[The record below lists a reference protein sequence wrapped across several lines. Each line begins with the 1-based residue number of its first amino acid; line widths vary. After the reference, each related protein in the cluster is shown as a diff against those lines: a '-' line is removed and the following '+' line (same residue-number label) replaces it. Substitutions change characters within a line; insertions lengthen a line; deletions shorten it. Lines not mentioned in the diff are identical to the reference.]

1 MKSVM
6 QHQFSRVPSVEIPRS
21 SFDRSCGY
29 KTTFNNGDLIPF
41 FLDEAL
47 PGDTFNCRV
56 TALAR
61 VATLLSPV
69 MDNMY
74 LDTFFFA
81 VPYRL
86 VWNNWKKFHGEQDD
100 PGDSI
105 SFVPPT
111 LTTTAVTGEAVG
123 TIFDYMGIPTE
134 IPDLEFNSFHLRAY
148 NLIYNEWFRDENLQ
162 DSVTVHKDD
171 GATEALTDYSLLK
184 RGKRRDYFTS
194 CLPWPQKGDSVSLP
208 LGTTAPVTG
217 IGKLDQTYGQ
227 SPANVYE
234 TGGTASTSYAAGA
247 TYFGDNI
254 ATPNQVVYL
263 EEDPN
268 NAGYPGIYA
277 DLASATAATIN
288 QIRQAFQ
295 VQRLLE
301 RDARGGT
308 RYVELIASHFGI
320 KNAGGDARLQRP
332 EYLGGGSTPLNVS
345 EVTSTNKHTLAALGD
360 LGAKG
365 SAFIRNHGF
374 TKSFTEH
381 CLIVGLISARADLT
395 YQQGLN
401 RMWSRQTRY
410 DYFYPSLSHLGEQA
424 VLNKEIYAQ
433 GTSDDELVFGYN
445 ERYAEYRYK
454 PSLITG
460 EFRSAYTATLDSWH
474 LSQEF
479 GSLPTLGDTF
489 IKEDVPMDRVKAAG
503 STVPDFIFDSYIN
516 LKCARPMPLYGVPG
530 LLDHF

>member
-41 FLDEAL
+41 YLDEAL
-47 PGDTFNCRV
+47 PGDTFHLRL
-56 TALAR
+56 TALGR
-61 VATLLSPV
+61 IATLLTPV
-69 MDNMY
+69 MDNLY

-86 VWNNWKKFHGEQDD
+86 VWQNWKKFHGEQDD

-105 SFVPPT
+105 SFIPPT
-111 LTTTAVTGEAVG
+111 LSTTAVTGEAVG
-123 TIFDYMGIPTE
+123 SIFDYMGIPTE
-134 IPDLEFNSFHLRAY
+134 IPDLEFNTFHLRAY

-171 GATEALTDYSLLK
+171 GATEALTDYTLLK

-194 CLPWPQKGDSVSLP
+194 CLPWPQKGDAVQLP
-208 LGTTAPVTG
+208 LGTSAPVTG
-217 IGKLDQTYGQ
+217 IGLNSQTFTTG
-227 SPANVYE
+227 PTTVYE
-234 TGGTASTSYAAGA
+234 TGESASTSFADYFNTGA
-247 TYFGDNI
+247 NVKI
-254 ATPNQVVYL
+254 

-268 NAGYPGIYA
+268 NAGFPGIYA

-332 EYLGGGSTPLNVS
+332 EYLGGGSSPVNVS
-345 EVTSTNKHTLAALGD
+345 EVAAKGDTNVGITGTSQQYTGD
-360 LGAKG
+360 LGAIG
-365 SAFIRNHGF
+365 RVHVNGNGF

-381 CLIVGLISARADLT
+381 CLIIGLVSARADLT

-410 DYFYPSLSHLGEQA
+410 DYFYPSLAHLGEQA

-433 GTSDDELVFGYN
+433 GTSDDDLVFGYN

-460 EFRSAYTATLDSWH
+460 EFRSTYSSTLDSWH

-503 STVPDFIFDSYIN
+503 SNVPDFIFDSYIK

-530 LLDHF
+530 MLDHF

>member
-6 QHQFSRVPSVEIPRS
+6 QHQFSRIPSVEIPRS

-29 KTTFNNGDLIPF
+29 KSTFNNGDLIPF

-61 VATLLSPV
+61 VATLISPV
-69 MDNMY
+69 MDNIY

-86 VWNNWKKFHGEQDD
+86 VWDNWKKFHGEQDN

-105 SFVPPT
+105 SFIPPT

-134 IPDLEFNSFHLRAY
+134 IPGLEFNTFHFRAY
-148 NLIYNEWFRDENLQ
+148 NLIYNVWFRDENLQ

-171 GATEALTDYSLLK
+171 GGTEALTDYTLLK

-194 CLPWPQKGDSVSLP
+194 CLPWPQKGDAVSLP
-208 LGTTAPVTG
+208 LGTSAPITGLGKSTQSYTAGP
-217 IGKLDQTYGQ
+217 
-227 SPANVYE
+227 NNFYE
-234 TGGTASTSYAAGA
+234 TGGTGTTVYANHTTSI
-247 TYFGDNI
+247 TM
-254 ATPNQVVYL
+254 

-268 NAGYPGIYA
+268 NAGFPGIYA

-332 EYLGGGSTPLNVS
+332 EYLGGGSTPITVNPVATTTDNS
-345 EVTSTNKHTLAALGD
+345 YAGFGGENQFVGD
-360 LGAKG
+360 LGAIG
-365 SAFIRNHGF
+365 VGHINSHGF

-381 CLIVGLISARADLT
+381 CLIVGLVSARADLT

-410 DYFYPSLSHLGEQA
+410 DYFYPSLAHLGEQA

-460 EFRSAYTATLDSWH
+460 EFRSTYSSTLDSWH

-503 STVPDFIFDSYIN
+503 SNVPDFIFDSYIN

-530 LLDHF
+530 MLDHF